1 MGLRIRETAET
12 IEVHLDPQEKES
24 QMQKPWR
31 VLVVSSH
38 MECRKSLL
46 QILDTLPIDVI
57 TCATLEEAEEVLG
70 RQPFELVF
78 CDEYLPDGS
87 FHDLIAGRENGHK
100 RPLIA
105 VLIRAGDWGDY
116 VTAVRLGAFEAIRYP
131 FHATD
136 VELVIIRATHEL
148 EKRAF
153 YSTTAG

>member
-1 MGLRIRETAET
+1 
-12 IEVHLDPQEKES
+12 
-24 QMQKPWR
+24 MQKPWR

-38 MECRKSLL
+38 LECRKTLL
-46 QILDTLPIDVI
+46 QILETLPIDVI
-57 TCATLEEAEEVLG
+57 SCSNLEEAEEVLS
-70 RQPFELVF
+70 RQPVELVF

-100 RPLIA
+100 RPLIT

-116 VTAVRLGAFEAIRYP
+116 VAAVRLGAFEAIRYP

-153 YSTTAG
+153 FSTTG

>member
-12 IEVHLDPQEKES
+12 IEVHMDPKAEASE
-24 QMQKPWR
+24 MQKPWR
-31 VLVVSSH
+31 VLVASSH
-38 MECRKSLL
+38 MECRRSLL
-46 QILDTLPIDVI
+46 QILGTLPIDVI
-57 TCATLEEAEEVLG
+57 SASSLEEAEEVLAK
-70 RQPFELVF
+70 QPFELVF

-87 FHDLIAGRENGHK
+87 FHDLIAGRENGQK
-100 RPLIA
+100 LPLVA

-116 VTAVRLGAFEAIRYP
+116 VAAVRLGAFEAIRYP

-153 YSTTAG
+153 YSTTS